1 MPLSR
6 RKARE
11 QAFFL
16 IFESSFRDDSAPDI
30 IEAAVEARDY
40 ESDEFTDFLVNGVA
54 KSFTMTDALME
65 PHINN
70 RSITRLSKVT
80 LSLLRLAIFEILFA
94 ENIPVSVSINEAV
107 ELAKTYG
114 GEDDFSF
121 VNGVLGNIVRTLENG
136 NV

>member
-11 QAFFL
+11 QAFF
-16 IFESSFRDDSAPDI
+16 IVFESSFKDESAPDI
-30 IEAAVEARDY
+30 IESAIEARDY
-40 ESDEFTDFLVNGVA
+40 ESDEFTSFLVNGVLENSA
-54 KSFTMTDALME
+54 MTDALME

-70 RSITRLSKVT
+70 RTISRLSRVT
-80 LSLLRLAIFEILFA
+80 LSLLRLAIFEMLFA

-121 VNGVLGNIVRTLENG
+121 VNGVLGSLVRTLENG